1 MRLDN
6 SRESRNIEDR
16 RGRRGRRAGIGG
28 RGKLGLGT
36 VILALVAAYFGIDP
50 GVVLQ
55 MAENGPSV
63 SQQSGEPPA
72 PTEETRFVS
81 KVLADTEDT
90 WESLFQRAG
99 HGSYRPPALVLFTD
113 VTPTACGTGQAAM
126 GPFYCPADQKIYLD
140 LSFFQQLDSNL
151 NAPGDFA
158 QAYVIAHEVAHHV
171 QHQLGVMS
179 QVDQLRRRADAATSN
194 ALSVRTELQADC
206 LAGVWAHHSDSQR
219 NTLEPGDIEEGLN
232 AASAVG
238 DDRLQRRSQGRVVP
252 DSFTHGSSAQRM
264 RWFTVGWKSG
274 DPNQCDT
281 FSQNQL

>member
-16 RGRRGRRAGIGG
+16 RGRRVGMGG
-28 RGKLGLGT
+28 RGKIGLGT

-50 GVVLQ
+50 GAVLQ
-55 MAENGPSV
+55 MAENGPTPGG
-63 SQQSGEPPA
+63 QYAEPPP
-72 PTEETRFVS
+72 PTAETRFVS

-99 HGSYRPPALVLFTD
+99 YGSYRPPALVLFTD
-113 VTPTACGTGQAAM
+113 FTPTACGTGQAAM

-140 LSFFQQLDSNL
+140 LSFFQQLEKSL
-151 NAPGDFA
+151 GAPGDFA

-171 QHQLGVMS
+171 QNLLGVMT
-179 QVDQLRRRADAATSN
+179 QVEQLRRSDPSMSN

-219 NTLEPGDIEEGLN
+219 STLEPGDIEEGLN

-238 DDRLQRRSQGRVVP
+238 DDRLQRRSQGRVVH

-264 RWFTVGWKSG
+264 RWFTAGWKSG

-281 FSQNQL
+281 FSQKQL